1 MFIEDL
7 KSVSDEVLLKE
18 NKYCDEFLQLFMEG
32 WYDDQSQDWFLY
44 HKKVLAEM
52 ERRGLKNEKHQ

>member
-18 NKYCDEFLQLFMEG
+18 SEYCDEFLQLFMEG

-44 HKKVLAEM
+44 HNKVIAEM
-52 ERRGLKNEKHQ
+52 ERRGLKK

>member
-7 KSVSDEVLLKE
+7 KSVSDDLLKE
-18 NKYCDEFLQLFMEG
+18 ESEYCNKFLQLFMEG

-44 HKKVLAEM
+44 HNRVLAEI
-52 ERRGLKNEKHQ
+52 ERRGLKK

>member
-7 KSVSDEVLLKE
+7 KLISNEGLLKE
-18 NKYCDEFLQLFMEG
+18 GEYCNEFLQLFMKG

-44 HKKVLAEM
+44 HSKVLAEM
-52 ERRGLKNEKHQ
+52 ERRGLEK

>member
-1 MFIEDL
+1 MFIEL

-18 NKYCDEFLQLFMEG
+18 SEYCDEFLQLFMEG

-44 HKKVLAEM
+44 HNKVLAEM
-52 ERRGLKNEKHQ
+52 ERRGLKK

>member
-7 KSVSDEVLLKE
+7 KSVSDEVLLLKE
-18 NKYCDEFLQLFMEG
+18 SEYCDEFLQLFMEG

-44 HKKVLAEM
+44 HNKVLAEM
-52 ERRGLKNEKHQ
+52 ERRGLKK

>member
-7 KSVSDEVLLKE
+7 KLVSNEALFKE
-18 NKYCDEFLQLFMEG
+18 GEYCNEFLQLFMEG

-44 HKKVLAEM
+44 HNRVLAEM
-52 ERRGLKNEKHQ
+52 ERRGLKK

>member
-7 KSVSDEVLLKE
+7 KSVSNEVLLKE
-18 NKYCDEFLQLFMEG
+18 GKYCDEFLQLFTEG

-44 HKKVLAEM
+44 HNRVLAEM
-52 ERRGLKNEKHQ
+52 ERRGLK

>member
-18 NKYCDEFLQLFMEG
+18 NEYCDEFLQLFMEG

-44 HKKVLAEM
+44 HNKVLAEM
-52 ERRGLKNEKHQ
+52 ERRGLKK

>member
-7 KSVSDEVLLKE
+7 KSVSDEVIIKE
-18 NKYCDEFLQLFMEG
+18 SEYSNEFLQLFMEG

-44 HKKVLAEM
+44 HNKVLAEM
-52 ERRGLKNEKHQ
+52 ERRGLKK

>member
-7 KSVSDEVLLKE
+7 KSVSDEVLIKE
-18 NKYCDEFLQLFMEG
+18 DEYCDEFLQLFMEG

-44 HKKVLAEM
+44 HNKVLAEM
-52 ERRGLKNEKHQ
+52 ERRGLKK

>member
-7 KSVSDEVLLKE
+7 KSVSDEVLIKE
-18 NKYCDEFLQLFMEG
+18 REYSNEFLQLFMEG

-44 HKKVLAEM
+44 HNKVIAEM
-52 ERRGLKNEKHQ
+52 ERRRGLK

>member
-32 WYDDQSQDWFLY
+32 WYDDQSQDWSLY
-44 HKKVLAEM
+44 HNRVLAEM
-52 ERRGLKNEKHQ
+52 ERRGLKK

>member
-18 NKYCDEFLQLFMEG
+18 SEYCDEFHQLFMEG

-44 HKKVLAEM
+44 HNKVLAEM
-52 ERRGLKNEKHQ
+52 ERRGLKK

>member
-18 NKYCDEFLQLFMEG
+18 NGECDKFLQLFMEG

-44 HKKVLAEM
+44 HNRVLAEI
-52 ERRGLKNEKHQ
+52 ERRGLKK